1 MIEKIKKHKCGLG
14 FYSEQGFE
22 SIHQVFGNLSANYGK
37 MGDKLPKKRTRYMME
52 KQMRQTAP
60 DVQRV
65 KREKAFSKQNI
76 KKLLQNN
83 NIKIATNLF

>member
-22 SIHQVFGNLSANYGK
+22 SIHQVFGTLSANYGK
-37 MGDKLPKKRTRYMME
+37 MGDKQPKNRIRYMMAE
-52 KQMRQTAP
+52 QMRQTAP

-65 KREKAFSKQNI
+65 KREKSIFKPKR
-76 KKLLQNN
+76 KKTVT
-83 NIKIATNLF
+83 K